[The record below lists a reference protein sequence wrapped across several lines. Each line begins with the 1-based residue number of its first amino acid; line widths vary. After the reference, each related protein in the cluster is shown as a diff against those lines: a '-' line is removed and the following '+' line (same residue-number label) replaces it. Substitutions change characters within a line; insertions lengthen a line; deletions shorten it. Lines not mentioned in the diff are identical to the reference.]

1 MQIAIGSLILK
12 ADFRVAYGMLYL
24 GRDLPTALMESVFHK
39 HQWLEDTKRS
49 IALKEVQARMVR
61 AVGVLDD
68 VLLADLTAPGVMAGH
83 FGLNL
88 EQLASRDYTH
98 KIGRAPCRDRVC
110 LYV

>member
-1 MQIAIGSLILK
+1 
-12 ADFRVAYGMLYL
+12 
-24 GRDLPTALMESVFHK
+24 MESVFHK

-88 EQLASRDYTH
+88 SQLARPADTHTQQMSAQVPTMPGNPPQTQCAGGIYTQRDNHHPTTNTTLED
-98 KIGRAPCRDRVC
+98 AAD
-110 LYV
+110 